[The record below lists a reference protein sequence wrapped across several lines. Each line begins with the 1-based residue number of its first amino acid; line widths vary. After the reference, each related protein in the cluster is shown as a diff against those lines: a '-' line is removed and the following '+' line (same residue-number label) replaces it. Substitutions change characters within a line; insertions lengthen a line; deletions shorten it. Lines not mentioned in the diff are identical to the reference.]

1 MDFFEEKERDNKEK
15 ELYKATFER
24 NVGITRLVLPLVFG
38 GIGLLLLVLG
48 VILFFNVDNLP
59 GYILMGLGG
68 TYIFLALLIFFI
80 LSKVNIDKAYDRY
93 QRRVKLGKPIYNTY
107 EMSLRIVMLEKKVKE
122 LEEEIDSLR
131 RNR

>member
-1 MDFFEEKERDNKEK
+1 MDFFEEKERENKEK

-131 RNR
+131 KNR

>member
-1 MDFFEEKERDNKEK
+1 
-15 ELYKATFER
+15 
-24 NVGITRLVLPLVFG
+24 
-38 GIGLLLLVLG
+38 
-48 VILFFNVDNLP
+48 
-59 GYILMGLGG
+59 MGLGG

>member
-1 MDFFEEKERDNKEK
+1 MDFFEEKERENKEK